1 MPKLVRKKRIDFKL
15 FGKFKLF
22 TLQLSQVE
30 HARNDDYEEDD
41 FYIELEDRI
50 IEQDDDNDDQ

>member
-22 TLQLSQVE
+22 TFQLSQVE
-30 HARNDDYEEDD
+30 HVRNEDNEEDE
-41 FYIELEDRI
+41 FYIELEDRT
-50 IEQDDDNDDQ
+50 IEQDDE

>member
-15 FGKFKLF
+15 FGKLKLF

-30 HARNDDYEEDD
+30 HARNDDYEEDE
-41 FYIELEDRI
+41 FYIDLEDRT
-50 IEQDDDNDDQ
+50 IEQDDE